1 MKMLIESTWLR
12 RNHVTSIRKHYKNA
26 KRQVPPI
33 QLKQLLK

>member
-1 MKMLIESTWLR
+1 LIKKKSRYVNQKTL
-12 RNHVTSIRKHYKNA
+12 KNA